1 MLDGSST
8 VLPPDALVTGQLPDL
23 VLRLGSGMPPGG
35 NNMIL
40 CRDGS
45 LAPSLTARL
54 GAGIC

>member
-1 MLDGSST
+1 MLDSSSI
-8 VLPPDALVTGQLPDL
+8 VLPPGALVTGQLPEL

-35 NNMIL
+35 NDMIL

-54 GAGIC
+54 GVGVC